1 MKYLVKPVTRKDL
14 NEALSIS
21 IKELENYN
29 VVSLEKIELTE
40 NYSWNI
46 KIKELKQHNTIINLT
61 NKEKILLELLFS
73 HKNRVFKYDEIFDYV
88 WEFDETLTINGLKN
102 IVKRLRKKLPE
113 NTILNIFNEGYK
125 ISY

>member
-1 MKYLVKPVTRKDL
+1 MQNDHSTKAILLTAHSDKSFLFKAIPLKLVKYLVKPVTRKDL
-14 NEALSIS
+14 NEALGIS

-46 KIKELKQHNTIINLT
+46 KRKEVNQHNTIINLT

-73 HKNRVFKYDEIFDYV
+73 HKNC
-88 WEFDETLTINGLKN
+88 
-102 IVKRLRKKLPE
+102 VKAP
-113 NTILNIFNEGYK
+113 IPGP
-125 ISY
+125 ISKTNSSLD